1 MYHESKTKYVMFV
14 VSQSLGLGWQ
24 GRRGWVC
31 IPNFLSLLPS
41 LHHFVLF
48 SVVLKNIKAAKK
60 IGKDF
65 LIRRGVSDP

>member
-1 MYHESKTKYVMFV
+1 MFV
-14 VSQSLGLGWQ
+14 VSQSFGHGVA
-24 GRRGWVC
+24 GKAGHGSC
-31 IPNFLSLLPS
+31 IPKLLSLLPS

>member
-14 VSQSLGLGWQ
+14 VSQSFGHEVAGQ
-24 GRRGWVC
+24 AGRGGC
-31 IPNFLSLLPS
+31 IPKLLSLLPS

-65 LIRRGVSDP
+65 LILLGGK